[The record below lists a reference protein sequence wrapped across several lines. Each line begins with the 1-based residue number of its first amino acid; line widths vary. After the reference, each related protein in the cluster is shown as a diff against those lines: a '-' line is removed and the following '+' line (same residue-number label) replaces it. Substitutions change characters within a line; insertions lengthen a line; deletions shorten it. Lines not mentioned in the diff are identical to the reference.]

1 MRAQNPRGTAA
12 PNPRG
17 TAARRV
23 TRVLLAN
30 LPVKVIC
37 LAAAVILLLFHR
49 VTTLTERFFS
59 VPLEVS
65 TPAGLAVASAFPK
78 TARITLR
85 GAGDAIFP
93 ILEEDVEA
101 VVSLDTHHSPGVYRA
116 EVKVNRKG
124 TAQGVEPLEIRV
136 DPQSI
141 TFTLEPLTEK
151 RVILSADLK
160 GTPAYGYELVQSGI
174 APQNIV
180 IRGAKS
186 RVQSVDGL
194 TTEEIDL
201 TGRTSSF
208 ASRVKI
214 LLPNTL
220 LKVAGDAAADFHATI
235 QEATAQHTF
244 DGVAVAP
251 FDLSQHLSLKTA
263 PPAGSLKVQG
273 TQLSVDA
280 IHPEQLQLQLDLGG
294 VRRAGTY
301 SLRTRPEAV
310 SGVLVLD
317 WSPREVT
324 VDIVASG
331 K

>member
-1 MRAQNPRGTAA
+1 MRI
-12 PNPRG
+12 
-17 TAARRV
+17 
-23 TRVLLAN
+23 LLTD

-78 TARITLR
+78 TVRITLR

-93 ILEEDVEA
+93 ILEEDVDA
-101 VVSLDTHHSPGVYRA
+101 SVSLDNHHTPGVYRA
-116 EVKVNRKG
+116 EVKVDRRG
-124 TAQGVEPLEIRV
+124 TAQDVEPLDIRV
-136 DPQSI
+136 EPKSV

-151 RVILSADLK
+151 RVDISADLK

-174 APQNIV
+174 SPPNVV

-186 RVQSVDGL
+186 RVQSVESL
-194 TTEEIDL
+194 STEEIDL
-201 TGRTSSF
+201 TGRTGSF
-208 ASRVKI
+208 AVKLKI

-220 LKVAGDAAADFHATI
+220 LKIAGEASVDFHATI
-235 QEATAQHTF
+235 REATIQHGF
-244 DGVAVAP
+244 EGVVVAP
-251 FDLSQHLSLKTA
+251 FDLPHSFALKTVPA
-263 PPAGSLKVQG
+263 PGSVKLQG
-273 TQLSVDA
+273 TQLAVDSVK
-280 IHPEQLQLQLDLGG
+280 PEQLRLLLDLGG
-294 VRRAGTY
+294 VRRVGTFT
-301 SLRTRPEAV
+301 LQTRPAAV
-310 SGVLVLD
+310 PGVMVLD
-317 WSPREVT
+317 WSPRDVT